1 MAGGR
6 QTPRQKMINLMYL
19 VFIAMMA
26 INIDREVLRSFEG
39 VNQSL
44 LTLSDQ
50 TYQTNLIFLDNIKQ
64 KSEKGDIGFT
74 ALLPQAQQVSEMSDN
89 TYGMIKALKDLITKD
104 KYKERNN
111 DTDINYNSLQNT
123 DASNKILFASDKKVK
138 PEFQKVLDQVINF
151 KLFML
156 KNTKATDTTSI
167 KRINSLFK
175 FSDKGEKSW
184 AVDKF
189 YGQPMIAVLT
199 NLTTLQANVRAEEGN
214 MLNRMLATKLQQQ
227 IDLREF
233 EPVVLAPTYIPAGES
248 FDVTVAFGAY
258 DNTLKGNI
266 TLNGRDVPFSGGK
279 GTVRMTASGSGVQH
293 LKGAIAF
300 EDSQGNTT
308 TRDFDKTYEV
318 VNSVTRDA
326 GVGVVVADKMNVV
339 YRGVDNPMN
348 AVVAGV
354 DAKTVTLNAASGT
367 LSRSG
372 TGKGWNYRPGQGSE
386 VVFTV
391 SGKTSSGKSM
401 SMSYPFRI
409 KNVPKAQGQIRDKN
423 NVSIP
428 ASSLV
433 NQVVTAAIPDFEFP
447 VSFTVTGF
455 KVKVP
460 GIATAVVSGN
470 SLSAASGVLS
480 RARAGDQV
488 LIFDISATAVG
499 TNQSNISP
507 VVINVQ

>member
-1 MAGGR
+1 MAGGK

-44 LTLSDQ
+44 LTASDW
-50 TYQTNLIFLDNIKQ
+50 TYINNQLFLDNIKQ
-64 KSEKGDIGFT
+64 KSDKGDPNYAAIY
-74 ALLPQAQQVSEMSDN
+74 PQAKQVSEEADK
-89 TYGMIKALKDLITKD
+89 TYRAIQELKNLIIPEG
-104 KYKERNN
+104 YKERNR
-111 DTDINYNSLQNT
+111 DIDINYNSLQNT
-123 DASNKILFASDKKVK
+123 DASNHILFASDKKIT
-138 PEFQKVLDQVINF
+138 PEFQKVLDQIIQF
-151 KLFML
+151 KQFLLKGVPKGDSKSADRITRLF
-156 KNTKATDTTSI
+156 D
-167 KRINSLFK
+167 
-175 FSDKGEKSW
+175 FSDKNGKSW

-189 YGQPMIAVLT
+189 YGQPMVAALT
-199 NLTTLQANVRAEEGN
+199 NLTTLQANVRTEEGN
-214 MLNRMLATKLQQQ
+214 RLRDLFAIKLQEQ

-233 EPVVLAPTYIPAGES
+233 EPVVLSPKYVASGEA

-258 DNTLKGNI
+258 DNTLNGNI
-266 TLNGRDVPFSGGK
+266 ILNGRDIPFSGGK
-279 GTVRMTASGSGVQH
+279 GTVRMTASGAGVQH
-293 LKGAIAF
+293 LKGSITYK
-300 EDSQGNTT
+300 DSNGNSK
-308 TRDFDKTYEV
+308 TRPFDETYEV
-318 VNSVTRDA
+318 VENISRSA

-339 YRGVDNPMN
+339 YRGVENPMS

-354 DAKTVTLNAASGT
+354 DANTVGLAASSGT
-367 LSRSG
+367 LNRS
-372 TGKGWNYRPGQGSE
+372 GKGWVYRPGQGSE
-386 VVFTV
+386 VTFTV

-401 SMSYPFRI
+401 SMPYKFRI
-409 KNVPKAQGQIRDKN
+409 KNVPKAQGQIREKN

-428 ASSLV
+428 ASSLA
-433 NQVVTAAIPDFEFP
+433 NQVVTATIPDFEFP

-460 GIATAVVSGN
+460 GLATAVVSGN
-470 SLSAASGVLS
+470 SLSAAAGVLS
-480 RARAGDQV
+480 RARSGDQV